1 MLPAEDTIAAV
12 SSASG
17 LGPRAIVRLSGDR
30 SLSIADRFLATG
42 GPLSK
47 LPGFRFV
54 DGILT
59 LPHEGIEV
67 PTRAYVFRRPRSYTR
82 EDLVEFHLPGSPA
95 IASSLMAALIE
106 AGARQAGPGEFTARA
121 LFSGR
126 IDLSQ
131 AEAVADI
138 INAANGAQLR
148 RAVEAAGGRLHSLCA
163 RSTESVTRSLATVEA
178 SIDLAEESIELQD
191 ASALAGELDAIA
203 RLLDRVAREAAD
215 MPDSAALPRV
225 VLCGR
230 PNAGKSSLLNALS
243 RIDRA
248 IVSPLAGTTRD
259 VLSQTVSLSPGLP
272 AILVD
277 LAGLGRDHDATDL
290 EASRSARGALGG
302 ADAVVVVVDATQ
314 PLGEARELLREIR
327 QELAGTPILIAW
339 NKIDLPPAGP
349 AAQAAGELGVSVGR
363 LLGVSAVTGDGL
375 DNLRERLA
383 ELLRAETD
391 RPGEAMGLHQR
402 QRTALQAAAEACR
415 RAAELLATADEIA
428 DVAELAAVD
437 LRDALAW
444 LGQITGEVVT
454 EDVLGSIF
462 QRFCVGK

>member
-30 SLSIADRFLATG
+30 SLLIANGFLQASR
-42 GPLSK
+42 PVSE

-54 DGILT
+54 DGLLT

-67 PTRAYVFRRPRSYTR
+67 PTRAYVFRKPRSYTR

-121 LFSGR
+121 LFNGR

-148 RAVEAAGGRLHSLCA
+148 RAVETAGGRLHSLCA
-163 RSTESVTRSLATVEA
+163 RATESVTRSLATVEA
-178 SIDLAEESIELQD
+178 SIDLAEENIELQA

-203 RLLDRVAREAAD
+203 HELNRVAREAAD
-215 MPDSAALPRV
+215 MPDAAALPRV

-230 PNAGKSSLLNALS
+230 PNAGKSSLLNSLS

-259 VLSQTVSLSPGLP
+259 VLSQTVSLSPGHP
-272 AILVD
+272 ATLID
-277 LAGLGRDHDATDL
+277 LAGLGKDHDAIDL

-302 ADAVVVVVDATQ
+302 ADAVVVVVDSTH
-314 PLGEARELLREIR
+314 PPDEARELLREIR
-327 QELAGTPILIAW
+327 QELAGTPMLIAW
-339 NKIDLPPAGP
+339 NKVDLPPAKSS
-349 AAQAAGELGVSVGR
+349 AQAADELGASAGD
-363 LLGVSAVTGDGL
+363 LLAVSAVTQTGL
-375 DNLRERLA
+375 DNLRKRLA
-383 ELLRAETD
+383 DLLRAETD
-391 RPGEAMGLHQR
+391 RPGDAMGLHQR
-402 QRTALQAAAEACR
+402 QRSALHSGAEACR
-415 RAAELLATADEIA
+415 RAAELLATVDEIA